1 MNNAPV
7 VYPLSA
13 VRTLAL
19 HAQGLAAPLGQTPP
33 PTLEAIDSLVN
44 HLGCVQIDTLQMVHR
59 SHYLTLWSR
68 LGSYALGDFDRLVY
82 DSKERRLFEYWAHA
96 ASIIPLNAYRYYLPR
111 MLWYQNAKDTWNM
124 RWLHQDGNEGLVQL
138 VLERVQR
145 EGALRTADFENP
157 KGKGGIWWDWKPA
170 KRALEHLYD
179 MGDLMI
185 AGRKSFQRIY
195 DLRERVLPGWVDQ
208 HEPSPEE
215 TDRYF
220 VEQAARGLGI
230 CRPEQLATYYYL
242 KQATLKPILRA
253 LLSEGVLLS
262 VQARLADDRDYPM
275 VIHRQNLPIL
285 EQAADGALVPGRTTF
300 LSPFDNLFWAQGRDQ
315 QLWDFRKALEAYTP
329 ASKRVYGYFC
339 LPILHHDRLIGRF
352 DPKLERKSKLLRIK
366 ALYLEP
372 GISPED
378 ELVAGTASAL
388 RDFLVFHGANDLVIE
403 RSQPAEFGTKL
414 LSAL

>member
-1 MNNAPV
+1 MSKDSTI
-7 VYPLSA
+7 YPLSV

-19 HAQGLAAPLGQTPP
+19 HAQGLAGSLGQTPP
-33 PTLEAIDSLVN
+33 PVLETINNLVER
-44 HLGCVQIDTLQMVHR
+44 LGCVQIDTLQMVHR

-68 LGSYALGDFDRLVY
+68 LGSYAPDDFDRLVY

-111 MLWYQNAKDTWNM
+111 MRWHRQAKDTWNT
-124 RWLHQDGNEGLVQL
+124 RWLSRDGNGGLVQ
-138 VLERVQR
+138 VVYERVKN
-145 EGALRTADFENP
+145 EGALRAADFERLE
-157 KGKGGIWWDWKPA
+157 GKGGTWWDWKPA

-220 VEQAARGLGI
+220 VEQAARALGI

-242 KQATLKPILRA
+242 KQATLKPILQA

-262 VQARLADDRDYPM
+262 VQARLADGRDYAM

-285 EQAADGALVPGRTTF
+285 EQAADGALVAGRTTF

-339 LPILHHDRLIGRF
+339 LPILHRDRLVGRF

-372 GISPED
+372 GVSPE
-378 ELVAGTASAL
+378 ENLVAETASAMH
-388 RDFLVFHGANDLVIE
+388 DFLVFHGANDLVIE
-403 RSQPAEFGTKL
+403 RSQPAEFGEKL
-414 LSAL
+414 LSGL